1 MNSGLYKRVLALLAL
16 IYIPY
21 VNGQDLYNTYN
32 HFNLLFESSNKVN
45 PYYFSGNPA
54 YLNYDGRDQ
63 LLSVKGSMKNEDGDF
78 KEFFDPGKIRNYD
91 LSFSGKKILDS
102 NQTFKGLFA
111 IQKQQRKDWNFL
123 ATKDYNT
130 GSPFLMGDST
140 TGSTRYNGILMNA
153 QYSVKLWKSL
163 LTGISLNYYVDE
175 GLKEVSPRPT
185 TEHRDIDVSAGL
197 GYIINPNL
205 SAGFT
210 FRVYDK
216 NEKIKYAEDEGAVYN
231 ETILFK
237 IRGFDLPERNAKK
250 TEVRYSYNNGYEGKI
265 DGFYKNDAVSAVVF
279 AGNTFE
285 HITLKDN
292 ENNPEPEGYWRNN
305 SVSAGAEAMINLCRN
320 LSAGC
325 MYVFDNDDMWARHPV
340 YNVLMNSSKNYEHKF
355 GAGVQ
360 YGFNNNFTAG
370 LELSGSFRHVKYE
383 DYYSNVFYSLDRL
396 TLTPQLGINYVW
408 SKLLLTHVAAGY
420 IKSNANNFDFTGG
433 TGNSSFYNSFTGK
446 DINYISAD
454 YNGMRYTFK
463 AEINPGKF
471 GLINLYATYLHLD
484 AGDNVSAFYNGRS
497 DLQAT
502 IEFKI
507 KVY

>member
-1 MNSGLYKRVLALLAL
+1 
-16 IYIPY
+16 
-21 VNGQDLYNTYN
+21 
-32 HFNLLFESSNKVN
+32 
-45 PYYFSGNPA
+45 
-54 YLNYDGRDQ
+54 
-63 LLSVKGSMKNEDGDF
+63 
-78 KEFFDPGKIRNYD
+78 
-91 LSFSGKKILDS
+91 
-102 NQTFKGLFA
+102 
-111 IQKQQRKDWNFL
+111 
-123 ATKDYNT
+123 
-130 GSPFLMGDST
+130 
-140 TGSTRYNGILMNA
+140 
-153 QYSVKLWKSL
+153 
-163 LTGISLNYYVDE
+163 
-175 GLKEVSPRPT
+175 
-185 TEHRDIDVSAGL
+185 
-197 GYIINPNL
+197 
-205 SAGFT
+205 
-210 FRVYDK
+210 
-216 NEKIKYAEDEGAVYN
+216 
-231 ETILFK
+231 
-237 IRGFDLPERNAKK
+237 
-250 TEVRYSYNNGYEGKI
+250 
-265 DGFYKNDAVSAVVF
+265 
-279 AGNTFE
+279 
-285 HITLKDN
+285 
-292 ENNPEPEGYWRNN
+292 
-305 SVSAGAEAMINLCRN
+305 
-320 LSAGC
+320 
-325 MYVFDNDDMWARHPV
+325 
-340 YNVLMNSSKNYEHKF
+340 MNSSKNYEHKF